1 MNNNDLS
8 TEAQKAKV
16 EANYLKSI
24 ELLGAQ
30 IKQSYNEASKIKLP
44 ASFKGV
50 NKIITCG
57 MGGSQLGAELIKQL
71 FSDKLNVPILQIHDY
86 HLPKYADNNSLIL
99 LLSYSGT
106 TEEVL
111 TILNEAK
118 KRTKKIIVIT
128 VGGGL
133 AQAAQKN
140 NWPLY
145 QFNPINNPSNQP
157 RMGTGY
163 MIGSVLAFL
172 QKLNLVKLA
181 SSEIT
186 EVIKSAAVSQLLKN
200 QAKKIAKSLQ
210 NKVPVII
217 TAEHLQANAHI
228 MANQINES
236 AKQRCYFFALPEL
249 NHHLLEGLEFPREG
263 KKHLS
268 FVFLFS
274 KNYYSRNQKRFK
286 ITQDVLKKQK
296 LSCQLLDLKGS
307 KVNESLQVL
316 ALGSLLSYELSKI
329 NKVDPNKIIWV
340 NYFKQKMHE

>member
-1 MNNNDLS
+1 MNNN
-8 TEAQKAKV
+8 EQ
-16 EANYLKSI
+16 NYLKSI

-30 IKQSYNEASKIKLP
+30 VKQSYEEALKIKLP
-44 ASFKGV
+44 ADFTGI

-57 MGGSQLGAELIKQL
+57 MGGSQLGAELLKQL
-71 FSDKLNVPILQIHDY
+71 FADKLNVPILQIHDY
-86 HLPKYADNNSLIL
+86 HLPKYADRNSLIL

-118 KRTKKIIVIT
+118 KRTKNIIAIT
-128 VGGGL
+128 IGGGL
-133 AQAAQKN
+133 AEAAKKN

-145 QFNPINNPSNQP
+145 QFNPINNPSDQP

-163 MIGSVLAFL
+163 MIGSLLAFW
-172 QKLNLVKLA
+172 QKLNLLKLSNA
-181 SSEIT
+181 EIA
-186 EVIKSAAVSQLLKN
+186 EVIKSAKVSQLLKDK
-200 QAKKIAKSLQ
+200 AKKIAGSLK

-236 AKQRCYFFALPEL
+236 AKQRCYFFQLPEL

-286 ITQDVLKKQK
+286 ITQEVLKKQK
-296 LSCQLLDLKGS
+296 IACQQVELNGS
-307 KVNESLQVL
+307 KINESLQAL

-329 NKVDPNKIIWV
+329 NKVDPNKIAWV
-340 NYFKQKMHE
+340 NYFKQKMQE